1 MVKYS
6 PKILA
11 SNGGKKNPPTQSQ
24 WSGLPKHSA
33 LAIGAI
39 LLYIW
44 DEKTQSYILT
54 TIQAP
59 RKYHQSSIAT
69 YKTAQLV
76 WNHEKVSCLLTDN
89 MFRPPY
95 NETKRGLRNQQPD
108 TKALELE
115 RIMFRAAG
123 CVENLQR
130 PLNPNTIQMQKDFVV
145 HINHEMEIRLPA
157 HSHRQQSTHTT
168 RTRTHART
176 HIHTHTHEKT
186 IKIAFSVSFT
196 SEYTIKTTSPF
207 I

>member
-1 MVKYS
+1 
-6 PKILA
+6 
-11 SNGGKKNPPTQSQ
+11 
-24 WSGLPKHSA
+24 
-33 LAIGAI
+33 
-39 LLYIW
+39 
-44 DEKTQSYILT
+44 
-54 TIQAP
+54 
-59 RKYHQSSIAT
+59 
-69 YKTAQLV
+69 
-76 WNHEKVSCLLTDN
+76 

-186 IKIAFSVSFT
+186 IKIAFSVSVT
-196 SEYTIKTTSPF
+196 SEYTMKTTSPS
-207 I
+207 IQQKRKRKKKRLVVDGSGTVRTDDYRLSILSVENVCST